1 MNRPLPEPIFLSSR
15 PGKVGSAPP
24 KSARPDQPLRLD
36 AGLVRDD
43 IAGFPEVSEVE
54 LVRHYTAL
62 SHLNYSVDEGLYPL
76 GSCTMKY
83 NPKIN
88 EKVAAFDGFNCHPY
102 APLDTVKGN
111 LAVIHALQEYLIRL
125 TGMAGFTM
133 APAAG
138 AHGEFTGMLTLRRA
152 LERRGNPRKVVLIP
166 DSAHGT
172 NPASAHF
179 AGYEVKTISSGP
191 AGTLELETVRANLN
205 EDVAALM
212 MTNPNTL
219 GVFETDIVRI
229 AELLHQNGSLLYMDG
244 ANFNALIGVVR
255 PGDLGVDVL
264 HLNLHKTFATP
275 HGGGGPG
282 SGPVGVAEELLPCL
296 PLPRVEEAQGTFGA
310 HFHDEAS
317 IGRVKDYYGQF
328 LVIVRALA
336 YLYALGRENIRLV
349 AEDAVLNANYLRKKL
364 EPILELPYKSPSL
377 HEVVFSDHGLPVKT
391 LDIAKRLLDYGYHP
405 CTIYFPLI
413 VHGALMIEPTETE
426 SRETLDAFVAVME
439 KIVREAR
446 ENPALLTEAPHDT
459 PVRRLDETAAARK
472 PVLQWTAGD
481 QSH

>member
-102 APLDTVKGN
+102 APLDTVQGN
-111 LAVIHALQEYLIRL
+111 LAVIHALQEYLVRL
-125 TGMAGFTM
+125 TGMAGFTTT
-133 APAAG
+133 PAAG

-275 HGGGGPG
+275 HGGG
-282 SGPVGVAEELLPCL
+282 
-296 PLPRVEEAQGTFGA
+296 
-310 HFHDEAS
+310 
-317 IGRVKDYYGQF
+317 
-328 LVIVRALA
+328 
-336 YLYALGRENIRLV
+336 
-349 AEDAVLNANYLRKKL
+349 
-364 EPILELPYKSPSL
+364 
-377 HEVVFSDHGLPVKT
+377 
-391 LDIAKRLLDYGYHP
+391 
-405 CTIYFPLI
+405 
-413 VHGALMIEPTETE
+413 
-426 SRETLDAFVAVME
+426 
-439 KIVREAR
+439 
-446 ENPALLTEAPHDT
+446 
-459 PVRRLDETAAARK
+459 
-472 PVLQWTAGD
+472 
-481 QSH
+481 